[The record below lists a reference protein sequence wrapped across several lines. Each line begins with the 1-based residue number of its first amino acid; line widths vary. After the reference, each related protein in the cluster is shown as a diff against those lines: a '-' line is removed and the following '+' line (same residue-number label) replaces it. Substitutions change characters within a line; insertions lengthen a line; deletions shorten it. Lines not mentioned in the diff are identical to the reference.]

1 MEHSYWE
8 LLRLIPAMLAV
19 QQAQPISVILYCMA
33 TNGGASDWGDRGL
46 RQYRISGSRGSGGTA
61 TVGNLCFMMPQAS
74 LDWRSNHSYLTIIM
88 EKKRQ
93 NWPILLRILGR
104 ECFISV
110 FRFYWKKYGL
120 VLYQLG
126 GGGGVSGLRGA
137 LTLPLSLFP
146 PLMATSLS
154 CYY

>member
-1 MEHSYWE
+1 
-8 LLRLIPAMLAV
+8 
-19 QQAQPISVILYCMA
+19 
-33 TNGGASDWGDRGL
+33 
-46 RQYRISGSRGSGGTA
+46 
-61 TVGNLCFMMPQAS
+61 MMPQAS

-93 NWPILLRILGR
+93 NWPILLRILETER
-104 ECFISV
+104 SIRV
-110 FRFYWKKYGL
+110 FRSYLKKYSL
-120 VLYQLG
+120 VLYQFE